1 MKVVMD
7 MRTYLVIDLKSFYA
21 SVECVERKLDPFKV
35 DLVVADIKR
44 NKGAICLAI
53 SPSMKEK
60 GIKNRCRIYEI
71 PKNVKPIIAKPRM
84 KKYIEYSALIYGI
97 YLDYVS
103 KEDIHVYSIDEAFLD
118 VTSYLKMYNMDVITL
133 AKTIISDI
141 KKRTGITATCGIGT
155 NMYLAKIALDI
166 LAKHNKDYIGY
177 LDEKLYKELLWD
189 HTPLTDFWQ
198 IGRGIQNRLY
208 KHHIKTMREIANC
221 NPKILYKEFGIEAE
235 YLIDHS
241 NGIEP
246 TTIKEIKAYKPK
258 STSISNSQILF
269 RNYNEKEARIIITE
283 MIDNL
288 VLELVKRNLY
298 VNNVS
303 IYISLSN
310 SDHITF
316 SVNVN
321 SSNSYNTILNKVLNE
336 YDYLVES
343 NIIRKIGISFN
354 DLNNKKYEQLD
365 LFNNIDNNDYT
376 LEKTMYNIK
385 SKYGKNSILR
395 CISLDE
401 NATMMIRNNYIG
413 GHNAK

>member
-1 MKVVMD
+1 

-235 YLIDHS
+235 YLIDHA

-246 TTIKEIKAYKPK
+246 MTIKEIKAYKPK

-365 LFNNIDNNDYT
+365 LFNNIDNSNDLS

>member
-1 MKVVMD
+1 
-7 MRTYLVIDLKSFYA
+7 MRTYFVIDLKSFYA
-21 SVECVERKLDPFKV
+21 SLECVERNLDPFKV
-35 DLVVADIKR
+35 DLVVADITR

-53 SPSMKEK
+53 SPKMKER

-84 KKYIEYSALIYGI
+84 KKYIEYSSKIYGI
-97 YLDYVS
+97 YLDYIS

-118 VTSYLKMYNMDVITL
+118 VTSYLKMYNLSEKEL
-133 AKTIISDI
+133 AKKIISDI

-166 LAKHNKDYIGY
+166 LAKHNEDYIGY

-208 KHHIKTMREIANC
+208 KHHIKTMKEVSNC

-246 TTIKEIKAYKPK
+246 MTIKEIKKYKPK

-269 RNYNEKEARIIITE
+269 RNYNEKEARVIITE

-336 YDYLVES
+336 YDYMVES
-343 NIIRKIGISFN
+343 KIIRKIGISFN
-354 DLNNKKYEQLD
+354 ELSSKKYEQLD
-365 LFNNIDNNDYT
+365 LFSNIDNNDYT

-401 NATMMIRNNYIG
+401 NATMRIRNNYIG

>member
-1 MKVVMD
+1 

-84 KKYIEYSALIYGI
+84 KKYIEYSALIYGV
-97 YLDYVS
+97 YLDYVA

-235 YLIDHS
+235 YLIDHA

-246 TTIKEIKAYKPK
+246 MTIKEIKSYKPK

-365 LFNNIDNNDYT
+365 LFNNIDNSNDLS

>member
-118 VTSYLKMYNMDVITL
+118 VTSYLKMYNMDSITL

>member
-1 MKVVMD
+1 MVMD

-71 PKNVKPIIAKPRM
+71 PRNVKPIIAKPRM

-97 YLDYVS
+97 YLDYVA
-103 KEDIHVYSIDEAFLD
+103 KDDIHVYSIDEAFLD

-235 YLIDHS
+235 YLIDHA

-246 TTIKEIKAYKPK
+246 MTIKEIKAYKPK

-365 LFNNIDNNDYT
+365 LFNNIDNSNDLS

>member
-1 MKVVMD
+1 
-7 MRTYLVIDLKSFYA
+7 
-21 SVECVERKLDPFKV
+21 
-35 DLVVADIKR
+35 
-44 NKGAICLAI
+44 
-53 SPSMKEK
+53 
-60 GIKNRCRIYEI
+60 
-71 PKNVKPIIAKPRM
+71 
-84 KKYIEYSALIYGI
+84 
-97 YLDYVS
+97 
-103 KEDIHVYSIDEAFLD
+103 
-118 VTSYLKMYNMDVITL
+118 MYNMDVITL

-235 YLIDHS
+235 YLIDHA

-246 TTIKEIKAYKPK
+246 MTIREIKAYKPK

-365 LFNNIDNNDYT
+365 LFNNIDNSNDLS

>member
-53 SPSMKEK
+53 SPKMKMR

-133 AKTIISDI
+133 AKTIISKI

-246 TTIKEIKAYKPK
+246 MTIKEIKAYKPK